1 MNEPILPDLPEGF
14 YLATGDGEGSRVYE
28 RCNGKW
34 TNEYGVR
41 CEDPRSLPWN
51 SYTLHS
57 IPALL
62 SAAGER
68 DALKVRMDEALA
80 VLTELSSR
88 YDNDL
93 GINVCAICGSEVGHS
108 PGCSLAAVLAKAK
121 S

>member
-1 MNEPILPDLPEGF
+1 MNDPILPALPEGF
-14 YLATGDGEGSRVYE
+14 YLAMGEGE
-28 RCNGKW
+28 RSKVCEHCNGKW
-34 TNEYGVR
+34 FNEYGTVR
-41 CEDPRSLPWN
+41 ADPRSMPWN